1 MIIPTK
7 DQFPEGYI
15 KITPPTVA
23 QVEPIVPTIKNPLTP
38 KPTPEVKSD
47 KYPYAAYVWN
57 FLKKAGYNDHVVAGI
72 LGNMMVECGGL
83 TLALQP
89 EIENA
94 SHHYGI
100 CQWSNVFF
108 PDIYHKPF
116 EDQCEYLLNTIQNQF
131 RVFGKNEFTYEQFLA
146 IEDEQ
151 YAALVFAMYY
161 ERCSNVSYQKRKDCA
176 TIAYNEFAIQR

>member
-1 MIIPTK
+1 MSFSIKEKIPE
-7 DQFPEGYI
+7 PLI
-15 KITPPTVA
+15 KIVPPNTN
-23 QVEPIVPTIKNPLTP
+23 QIQNFIPSPSPPKENIVT
-38 KPTPEVKSD
+38 SD

-57 FLKKAGYNDHVVAGI
+57 FLKKAGYNDYVCAGI

-89 EIENA
+89 KIENA

-131 RVFGKNEFTYEQFLA
+131 RIFGQNEFTYKQFLE

-151 YAALVFAMYY
+151 YAALVFAIYY
-161 ERCSNVSYQKRKDCA
+161 ERCSDVSYQKRKDCA
-176 TIAYNEFAIQR
+176 TIAYNEFAIQQ

>member
-1 MIIPTK
+1 MIVPTK
-7 DQFPEGYI
+7 NQMPDGYI
-15 KITPPTVA
+15 KITPLEIGQTKVVTPPTKVSMDW
-23 QVEPIVPTIKNPLTP
+23 PVP
-38 KPTPEVKSD
+38 VRSD

-57 FLKKAGYNDHVVAGI
+57 FLKKAGYNDYVVAGI